1 MKQFLCVFAAAVLT
15 GLFSTAASA
24 HHRWYGYG
32 YGYGYGWG
40 GPYYYGGPT
49 VVYGGPVY
57 WGPGYWGPPV
67 YYRPRW
73 RRTVIYAPTYWYGGG
88 YWGPRW

>member
-1 MKQFLCVFAAAVLT
+1 MKQFICVFAAAVLT

-24 HHRWYGYG
+24 HHWHSYD

-49 VVYGGPVY
+49 VVYGGPVI
-57 WGPGYWGPPV
+57 GDPDIGD
-67 YYRPRW
+67 
-73 RRTVIYAPTYWYGGG
+73 RRCTIVRAGAATVIYTPTYWYGGG